1 MVPSGLGGNEGLWR
15 YDGSGWQQQAQV
27 TGYASVIHQSGDG
40 TLWMGGQDGPRHGLW
55 HYEDSQSSLV
65 EWTMVRSGSDWQL
78 APINIGLTGQQ
89 VNAIHESINDTLWIG
104 SYGGLW
110 RDDGSGWDSVAGFSD
125 QVRAIHESSDGMLWV
140 SVGHEVLH
148 SQFILERRGRQVATI
163 EPKLGSKRH
172 RVAWCKSL

>member
-1 MVPSGLGGNEGLWR
+1 MKGMVRLLILFICFITIQSEAQRGWRLLNDQVGPTIAIHESRDGTLWIGETDGLWH
-15 YDGSGWQQQAQV
+15 YDGSGW
-27 TGYASVIHQSGDG
+27 
-40 TLWMGGQDGPRHGLW
+40 
-55 HYEDSQSSLV
+55 ELV
-65 EWTMVRSGSDWQL
+65 AGFTD
-78 APINIGLTGQQ
+78 Q

-110 RDDGSGWDSVAGFSD
+110 RDDGSGWESVAGFTD

-163 EPKLGSKRH
+163 EPKLGSTRH